1 MCIEDD
7 FEGFGPS
14 LCEEQSVSEAGI
26 ESGMR
31 VILRPGHAP
40 LTNEVMLGLGPYF
53 LEMCLSLLHNY
64 NSNNIILL
72 LQSSPLSSDCFEV
85 FSSRWY

>member
-1 MCIEDD
+1 MTYKVNDVWVGRYGNPASSFLGGGCLCIEDD

-40 LTNEVMLGLGPYF
+40 LTNEVMLGL
-53 LEMCLSLLHNY
+53 
-64 NSNNIILL
+64 
-72 LQSSPLSSDCFEV
+72 
-85 FSSRWY
+85 